1 MYNKQEKKNKKI
13 RHDLI
18 HNNQGKND
26 VKQCN
31 YDYNSEVLRDTKL

>member
-18 HNNQGKND
+18 H
-26 VKQCN
+26 VKYCN